1 MGKENKVAKRKHD
14 PLFRWLFA
22 KTERTKTL
30 LELAARHNSEL
41 RKFLGSVN
49 LDTLERIPD
58 SYSEVEDSGEADLAF
73 RVNVSTGAPVLVGIL
88 LEHKSGHDGNVFNQ
102 ISRYVHSIMK
112 SIDENRVYNG
122 LPTMAV
128 IFYNGRENWNPLKN
142 IEKGYPEYWHGRILP
157 YACTFINLANIPDED
172 CLTCDDV
179 ATGMGVAVMKH
190 AFNGPKIVEILP
202 KFKESL
208 KKISPDEAS
217 CLLKKLK
224 VYLEEYLD
232 DETLKEIDMA
242 FVSIG
247 QKYGFVSAGDVRR
260 KMVADA
266 RADERQKA
274 EAKAETFRKKSEE
287 EKLNTAKKMVSDG
300 IISVEN
306 AMSYFGYTKEQIL
319 GKN

>member
-1 MGKENKVAKRKHD
+1 MTTY
-14 PLFRWLFA
+14 
-22 KTERTKTL
+22 KTPSL
-30 LELAARHNSEL
+30 IFLA
-41 RKFLGSVN
+41 
-49 LDTLERIPD
+49 
-58 SYSEVEDSGEADLAF
+58 
-73 RVNVSTGAPVLVGIL
+73 
-88 LEHKSGHDGNVFNQ
+88 
-102 ISRYVHSIMK
+102 
-112 SIDENRVYNG
+112 G
-122 LPTMAV
+122 L
-128 IFYNGRENWNPLKN
+128 
-142 IEKGYPEYWHGRILP
+142 
-157 YACTFINLANIPDED
+157 
-172 CLTCDDV
+172 
-179 ATGMGVAVMKH
+179 KH
-190 AFNGPKIVEILP
+190 AFNSAKIVEILP

-232 DETLKEIDMA
+232 DDTLKEIDMA

-266 RADERQKA
+266 RADERQKT
-274 EAKAETFRKKSEE
+274 EAKADE

-319 GKN
+319 AQK

>member
-1 MGKENKVAKRKHD
+1 MGKEKKKAKRNHD
-14 PLFRWLFA
+14 PFFRWLFA

-30 LELAARHNSEL
+30 LDFAARHNSEL
-41 RKFLGSVN
+41 KNFLETVN

-58 SYSEVEDSGEADLAF
+58 SYSEVEDTGEADLAF
-73 RVNVSTGAPVLVGIL
+73 RVNVSTGEPVLVGIL

-102 ISRYVHSIMK
+102 ISRYVHSVMK
-112 SIDENRVYNG
+112 SIDENRVYKG

-142 IEKGYPEYWHGRILP
+142 LEKGYPDYWHGRILP
-157 YACTFINLANIPDED
+157 YACTFINLADIPDED
-172 CLTCDDV
+172 CFACDDV
-179 ATGMGVAVMKH
+179 ATGMGIAAMKY
-190 AFNGPKIVEILP
+190 AFNGAKILETLP

-208 KKISPDEAS
+208 KKIRPDEAS
-217 CLLKKLK
+217 CLLRKLK

-232 DETLKEIDMA
+232 DDTLKEINMA

-260 KMVADA
+260 KMIADA

-274 EAKAETFRKKSEE
+274 EAKADE
-287 EKLNTAKKMVSDG
+287 EKLNTVKKMVNDG

-319 GKN
+319 AQS

>member
-1 MGKENKVAKRKHD
+1 MTTY
-14 PLFRWLFA
+14 
-22 KTERTKTL
+22 KTPSL
-30 LELAARHNSEL
+30 IFLA
-41 RKFLGSVN
+41 
-49 LDTLERIPD
+49 
-58 SYSEVEDSGEADLAF
+58 
-73 RVNVSTGAPVLVGIL
+73 
-88 LEHKSGHDGNVFNQ
+88 
-102 ISRYVHSIMK
+102 
-112 SIDENRVYNG
+112 G
-122 LPTMAV
+122 L
-128 IFYNGRENWNPLKN
+128 
-142 IEKGYPEYWHGRILP
+142 
-157 YACTFINLANIPDED
+157 
-172 CLTCDDV
+172 
-179 ATGMGVAVMKH
+179 KH
-190 AFNGPKIVEILP
+190 AFNGAKIVEILP

-232 DETLKEIDMA
+232 DESLKEIDMA

-274 EAKAETFRKKSEE
+274 EAKADE

-319 GKN
+319 AQK

>member
-1 MGKENKVAKRKHD
+1 MKHDIMGKESKKAKRNHD
-14 PLFRWLFA
+14 PFFRWLFA

-41 RKFLGSVN
+41 RKFLESVN

-58 SYSEVEDSGEADLAF
+58 SYSEVEDTGEADLAF
-73 RVNVSTGAPVLVGIL
+73 RVNVSTGEPVLVGIL

-102 ISRYVHSIMK
+102 ISRYVHSVMK
-112 SIDENRVYNG
+112 SIDENRVYKG

-142 IEKGYPEYWHGRILP
+142 LEKGYPDYWHGRILP
-157 YACTFINLANIPDED
+157 YACTFINLADIPDED
-172 CLTCDDV
+172 CLACDDI
-179 ATGMGVAVMKH
+179 ATGMGIAAMKY
-190 AFNGPKIVEILP
+190 AFNGHKIVEILS

-208 KKISPDEAS
+208 KKIRPDEAS

-232 DETLKEIDMA
+232 DETLKEINMA

-266 RADERQKA
+266 RADERKKA
-274 EAKAETFRKKSEE
+274 EAKADE
-287 EKLNTAKKMVSDG
+287 EKLNTVKKMVNDG

-319 GKN
+319 AKN

>member
-1 MGKENKVAKRKHD
+1 MTTY
-14 PLFRWLFA
+14 
-22 KTERTKTL
+22 KTPSL
-30 LELAARHNSEL
+30 IILA
-41 RKFLGSVN
+41 
-49 LDTLERIPD
+49 
-58 SYSEVEDSGEADLAF
+58 
-73 RVNVSTGAPVLVGIL
+73 
-88 LEHKSGHDGNVFNQ
+88 
-102 ISRYVHSIMK
+102 
-112 SIDENRVYNG
+112 G
-122 LPTMAV
+122 L
-128 IFYNGRENWNPLKN
+128 
-142 IEKGYPEYWHGRILP
+142 
-157 YACTFINLANIPDED
+157 
-172 CLTCDDV
+172 
-179 ATGMGVAVMKH
+179 KH

-208 KKISPDEAS
+208 KKISPNEAS

-232 DETLKEIDMA
+232 DDTLKEIDMA

-260 KMVADA
+260 KMIAEA